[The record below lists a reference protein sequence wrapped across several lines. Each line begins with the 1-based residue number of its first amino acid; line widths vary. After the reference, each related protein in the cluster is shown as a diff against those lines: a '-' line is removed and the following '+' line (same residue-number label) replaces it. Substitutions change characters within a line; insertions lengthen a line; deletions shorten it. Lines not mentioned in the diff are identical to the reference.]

1 LTPER
6 ERGTVED
13 SRPARLY
20 PPSWRSWPLVF
31 SVGVARDLEPMG
43 LPRHDHVQQES
54 DTAQS
59 CRTEARSGGRRSC
72 RGHTAYQAATRA
84 PPLARRHRNPS
95 STLRQLPRAT
105 SSSHCHLRTPHGR
118 SSHYHRSH
126 RVRPPRA
133 PTTKVV
139 AAAHAHQIWPSSPTL
154 ATSAWRTRGVA
165 EAPGLPSRPP
175 RNPKATTSNVS
186 S

>member
-1 LTPER
+1 MGLRT
-6 ERGTVED
+6 
-13 SRPARLY
+13 A
-20 PPSWRSWPLVF
+20 
-31 SVGVARDLEPMG
+31 G
-43 LPRHDHVQQES
+43 LPRHDHVQVEH
-54 DTAQS
+54 DTSWS
-59 CRTEARSGGRRSC
+59 CHREARRGEGEGGGGGGRSC
-72 RGHTAYQAATRA
+72 RGHTTYHATTYA
-84 PPLARRHRNPS
+84 PLPAHRHRNPS